1 MAIIDYPRS
10 ARGGALAARLRR
22 VSAAIDADA
31 TRVYAALG
39 VAFEQ
44 RWFGVLDA
52 LSQEKALTVSELA
65 AFLSISHAAVSQT
78 RQSLEQGGLIVSVPD
93 PDDARRRKL
102 ALSAEGLELVW
113 RLRPVWTAL
122 AEVAEE
128 LDREAGEITRRL
140 DQLEEALAR
149 KSLFERIM
157 IRAPNV
163 LPGRKQPL
171 DENVH

>member
-22 VSAAIDADA
+22 ASAAIDADA

-39 VAFEQ
+39 VTFEQ

-52 LSQEKALTVSELA
+52 LSQEETLTVNELA
-65 AFLSISHAAVSQT
+65 AFLGVSHAAVSQT

-102 ALSAEGLELVW
+102 ALTTEGLKLVQ

-140 DQLEEALAR
+140 DQLEKALGR

-157 IRAPNV
+157 IRV
-163 LPGRKQPL
+163 EGKL
-171 DENVH
+171 

>member
-22 VSAAIDADA
+22 ASAAIDADA

-52 LSQEKALTVSELA
+52 LSQEETLTVNELA
-65 AFLSISHAAVSQT
+65 VFLGISHAAVSQT

-102 ALSAEGLELVW
+102 ALSAEGLKLVE

-122 AEVAEE
+122 AETAEE
-128 LDREAGEITRRL
+128 LDREAGEITLRL
-140 DQLEEALAR
+140 DQLEEALER

-157 IRAPNV
+157 TRV
-163 LPGRKQPL
+163 DGKL
-171 DENVH
+171 

>member
-22 VSAAIDADA
+22 ASAVIDADA

-39 VAFEQ
+39 VTFEQ

-52 LSQEKALTVSELA
+52 LSQEETLTVNELA
-65 AFLSISHAAVSQT
+65 VFLGISHAAVSQT

-102 ALSAEGLELVW
+102 ALSAEGLKLIQ

-122 AEVAEE
+122 AETAEE
-128 LDREAGEITRRL
+128 LDREAGEITLRL
-140 DQLEEALAR
+140 DQLEEALGR

-157 IRAPNV
+157 TRV
-163 LPGRKQPL
+163 DGKL
-171 DENVH
+171 

>member
-1 MAIIDYPRS
+1 MTIIDYPRS

-78 RQSLEQGGLIVSVPD
+78 RQSLEQGGLIVS
-93 PDDARRRKL
+93 
-102 ALSAEGLELVW
+102 
-113 RLRPVWTAL
+113 RP
-122 AEVAEE
+122 
-128 LDREAGEITRRL
+128 R
-140 DQLEEALAR
+140 
-149 KSLFERIM
+149 
-157 IRAPNV
+157 
-163 LPGRKQPL
+163 
-171 DENVH
+171 

>member
-1 MAIIDYPRS
+1 MAIIDYPRT

-22 VSAAIDADA
+22 ASAAIDADA

-52 LSQEKALTVSELA
+52 LSQEETLTVNELA
-65 AFLSISHAAVSQT
+65 AFLGISHAAVSQT

-93 PDDARRRKL
+93 PGDARRRKL
-102 ALSAEGLELVW
+102 ALSAEGLELIQK
-113 RLRPVWTAL
+113 LRPVWTAL

-157 IRAPNV
+157 TRV
-163 LPGRKQPL
+163 DGRL
-171 DENVH
+171 

>member
-22 VSAAIDADA
+22 ASAAIDADA

-52 LSQEKALTVSELA
+52 LSQEETLTVNELA
-65 AFLSISHAAVSQT
+65 AFLGVSHAAVSQT
-78 RQSLEQGGLIVSVPD
+78 RQSLEQGGLITSVSD
-93 PDDARRRKL
+93 PADARRRKL
-102 ALSAEGLELVW
+102 ALSAEGRALVQ

-128 LDREAGEITRRL
+128 LDREADEITRRL
-140 DQLEEALAR
+140 DQLEEALSR
-149 KSLFERIM
+149 QSLFERIM
-157 IRAPNV
+157 TRV
-163 LPGRKQPL
+163 DGKL
-171 DENVH
+171 

>member
-22 VSAAIDADA
+22 ASAAIDADA

-39 VAFEQ
+39 VTFEQ

-52 LSQEKALTVSELA
+52 LSQEETLTVNELA
-65 AFLSISHAAVSQT
+65 AFLGVSHAAVSQT

-102 ALSAEGLELVW
+102 ALTTEGLKLVQ

-140 DQLEEALAR
+140 DQLEKALGR

-157 IRAPNV
+157 SRV
-163 LPGRKQPL
+163 EGKL
-171 DENVH
+171 

>member
-1 MAIIDYPRS
+1 MAVIDYPRS

-22 VSAAIDADA
+22 ASAAIDADA

-52 LSQEKALTVSELA
+52 LSQQETLTVNELA
-65 AFLSISHAAVSQT
+65 AFLGISHAAVSQT
-78 RQSLEQGGLIVSVPD
+78 RQSLEQSGLIVSVAD

-102 ALSAEGLELVW
+102 AISADGWALVE
-113 RLRPVWTAL
+113 RLRPIWNAL
-122 AEVAEE
+122 AAVAEE
-128 LDREAGEITRRL
+128 LDGEAGEITGRL

-149 KSLFERIM
+149 ESLFDRIM
-157 IRAPNV
+157 SRVDGKA
-163 LPGRKQPL
+163 
-171 DENVH
+171 